1 MSAVHLPAAETA
13 GHVEEAKFA
22 LLSVTVTKGG
32 LTNPQLIALA
42 QAHATLAL
50 VEEQRLAN
58 EIAVLAMGAT
68 AVEHDG
74 KPQTTDVAKARTDRR
89 NALRRRI
96 REGMGL

>member
-1 MSAVHLPAAETA
+1 MNTEANVELAVTA
-13 GHVEEAKFA
+13 LRQVEVHEGRA
-22 LLSVTVTKGG
+22 G

-58 EIAVLAMGAT
+58 EIALLAMGAT
-68 AVEHDG
+68 AVEHDT
-74 KPQTTDVAKARTDRR
+74 KPTATDVARARTDRR

-96 REGMGL
+96 REGLGL